1 MAWCDEVKEPRLLI
15 SPVPVASNEEGC
27 IISLCH
33 PKSGEATSYVL
44 TDGQLHELNWFKQPY
59 GSWFLGDYVCEDGS
73 LYISTPI
80 DPIFILL
87 PIFDAARMQKDNHQG
102 VFRQLDEILFVHGYP
117 GYQQLMSIAQ
127 DYMQVVCEVKEIG
140 STKFYRLDDSKV
152 LTWLCCKVQHLKET
166 FPRLGKNYAAQE
178 ERDILKGT
186 VLILGEYLKDDRWL
200 MLLFRLDA
208 QQVFNSSE
216 VGAASVFLENTPV
229 SVASPLEGNMG
240 NENISSS
247 KGKKSKKLK
256 TKVDSQNIKDMFRR
270 ATRR

>member
-15 SPVPVASNEEGC
+15 SPVPVASKEEGC
-27 IISLCH
+27 IVSLCH

-73 LYISTPI
+73 LYICTPI

-127 DYMQVVCEVKEIG
+127 DHMQVVCEVKEIG
-140 STKFYRLDDSKV
+140 STKFFRLDDSKV
-152 LTWLCCKVQHLKET
+152 LTWLCCKVQHLKEA

-208 QQVFNSSE
+208 QEVFNSSE

-229 SVASPLEGNMG
+229 SVSPLEGNMG